1 MRIGDDTL
9 TSDHES
15 LEGSSSIATP
25 KPRRNYSNAHLLDM
39 LKAKGKPRRE
49 VQKADCTAQKFNS
62 SFSITNPTSREA
74 IPEPAQAH
82 IDILANREDRDMQ
95 LTIGPQCLQ
104 AHTERTAF

>member
-1 MRIGDDTL
+1 MRIGDDTF

-15 LEGSSSIATP
+15 LEGSSSIATL
-25 KPRRNYSNAHLLDM
+25 KPRGNYSNTHLLDM
-39 LKAKGKPRRE
+39 LKPRRE

-82 IDILANREDRDMQ
+82 LDILANREDRDMQ